1 MSTEREADRPQK
13 RISERADLGQQYR
26 EIGIS
31 AVAAALP
38 YAGAQKGRAFSPSEP
53 KIVTIR
59 DLELLFG

>member
-1 MSTEREADRPQK
+1 MPKESDAGRPK
-13 RISERADLGQQYR
+13 TKPSERADLKQQYG

-38 YAGAQKGRAFSPSEP
+38 YARPQKRSNEP

-59 DLELLFG
+59 DLELLIG